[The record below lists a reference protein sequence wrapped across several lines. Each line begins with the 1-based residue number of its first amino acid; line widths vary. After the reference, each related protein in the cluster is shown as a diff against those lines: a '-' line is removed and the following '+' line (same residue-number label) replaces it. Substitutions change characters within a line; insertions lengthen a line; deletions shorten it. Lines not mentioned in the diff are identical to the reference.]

1 MNTPH
6 TNHTKFYWQL
16 LASTLITILTLFL
29 LLTAQDA
36 SARTIVVD
44 DDDDDGEGDYTTIKD
59 AVDAA
64 EDGDTIRVWE
74 GNYRYFGETTIVNK
88 TLGIIGNGT
97 EKAS

>member
-44 DDDDDGEGDYTTIKD
+44 DDGEGDYTTIKE

-64 EDGDTIRVWE
+64 EDGDTIRVWD
-74 GNYRYFGETTIVNK
+74 GKYRYFGETTIVNK